1 MTEQTERERLEALWF
16 KLHGDAIRSNESPP
30 QSGSAPMDV
39 EAIAASLGRHD
50 SEVLRILGGEDV
62 PGWTWGAAM
71 AECLSYLKARGLAQG
86 LYEISPLG
94 EQVRQ
99 HLIEKG
105 DG

>member
-1 MTEQTERERLEALWF
+1 
-16 KLHGDAIRSNESPP
+16 
-30 QSGSAPMDV
+30 MDV
-39 EAIAASLGRHD
+39 EAIAASLGKHD

-71 AECLSYLKARGLAQG
+71 SECLSYLKARGLAQG

-99 HLIEKG
+99 QLIEKG
-105 DG
+105 EV